1 MWPDLRFPAFVHLFW
16 SEFLQT
22 FIDLFLVIVWH
33 IRHVLMS
40 DDGETEALPNEV
52 KYGKLRY
59 L

>member
-1 MWPDLRFPAFVHLFW
+1 MK
-16 SEFLQT
+16 T
-22 FIDLFLVIVWH
+22 FIPSLLVILWH

-40 DDGETEALPNEV
+40 DDGETEVLLNEV

>member
-1 MWPDLRFPAFVHLFW
+1 MGIIQTDHGYF
-16 SEFLQT
+16 QT
-22 FIDLFLVIVWH
+22 FIDSFLILVWH

-40 DDGETEALPNEV
+40 DDGETEVLLNEV

>member
-1 MWPDLRFPAFVHLFW
+1 MILMSYPGLLSTQF
-16 SEFLQT
+16 FLQT
-22 FIDLFLVIVWH
+22 FIRLFLILYWH

>member
-1 MWPDLRFPAFVHLFW
+1 MTFLY
-16 SEFLQT
+16 ELQT
-22 FIDLFLVIVWH
+22 FIGVFLVIVWH

-40 DDGETEALPNEV
+40 DDGEGKSLLNEV